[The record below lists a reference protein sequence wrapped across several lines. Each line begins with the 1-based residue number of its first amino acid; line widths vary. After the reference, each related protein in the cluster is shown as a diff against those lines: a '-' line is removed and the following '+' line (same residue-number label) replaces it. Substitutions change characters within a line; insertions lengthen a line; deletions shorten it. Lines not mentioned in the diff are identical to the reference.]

1 MHACASHFTLGSVV
15 WVERITETESDPSQ
29 LYTAAELA
37 KLDIKY
43 NTIAEFGI
51 VVKVESDHMTIA
63 RTERKVG
70 GYSNII
76 RIRIPYAAIVACGR
90 YAAVSEHAVANGLVK

>member
-15 WVERITETESDPSQ
+15 WVERITVTESDPSQ

-37 KLDIKY
+37 ELGIKDS
-43 NTIAEFGI
+43 TISEFGI
-51 VVKVESDHMTIA
+51 VVKVESDHMMIA

-76 RIRIPYAAIVACGR
+76 RIPYATIVAYDCYDTVSR
-90 YAAVSEHAVANGLVK
+90 YAVANGLVK